1 MVQDDGVA
9 GGDNEQTG
17 SSSAAAA
24 LVTGTS
30 SVSATATAA
39 GDGGAESSGSGGQP
53 AASSSSSSNSKRKRV
68 VLSILEKQQ
77 VLQRLEEGEQPLAIA
92 RAYGISRQQVSDIKK
107 NRERILSFCVDATH
121 VASLRRKTLKVTS
134 VYHPGVEQELYR
146 WLVRQRLL
154 GRVIVADALTKKA
167 MELFTQYS
175 GEDSNVPFKTIMNWL
190 RHFKRA
196 HGIKALNDEEI
207 SRLPERFVPAMD
219 MAQELFAGEDTIQ
232 SHQSQQQQQ
241 IMAFNTNSSGSS
253 SFSTNILAP
262 QTASATPSSYAEVY
276 MTSSTMGLHATP
288 QQQQQLTQLQ
298 QHGNNAL
305 KSPLMSAVTT
315 IHEINAQL
323 SFFERAMALK
333 LDDLDARVEKLG
345 FLVLPP

>member
-1 MVQDDGVA
+1 MVQDVDA
-9 GGDNEQTG
+9 SG
-17 SSSAAAA
+17 SEHTDTSSAAAP
-24 LVTGTS
+24 VP
-30 SVSATATAA
+30 SASTTTVAVD
-39 GDGGAESSGSGGQP
+39 DGGTESSGSNGPP
-53 AASSSSSSNSKRKRV
+53 AVTSSSSSNNNNNNKRKRV

-77 VLQRLEEGEQPLAIA
+77 VLQRLDEGEQPLAIA
-92 RAYGISRQQVSDIKK
+92 RAYDISRQQVSDIKK
-107 NRERILSFCVDATH
+107 NRERIVSFCVDATH

-154 GRVIVADALTKKA
+154 GRAIVADALTKKA
-167 MELFTQYS
+167 MELFTQYA

-219 MAQELFAGEDTIQ
+219 MAQELIAGDEVYSQ
-232 SHQSQQQQQ
+232 QPQQQQQ
-241 IMAFNTNSSGSS
+241 QQPMAFNNTSSGSS
-253 SFSTNILAP
+253 STISNILP
-262 QTASATPSSYAEVY
+262 LQTPPVSSSYAEVY
-276 MTSSTMGLHATP
+276 MTSSTMGLHSTSQ
-288 QQQQQLTQLQ
+288 QQQQQLSQQ
-298 QHGNNAL
+298 QHGTNAL
-305 KSPLMSAVTT
+305 KSPLLSAVTT